1 LPRQR
6 RYNPTPLSQLAL
18 NPGTRLG
25 PYEITAPLGVGGMGE
40 VYRAHDAK
48 LNRDVALKVL
58 PEAFAVDLDRLARFQ
73 REAQVLASL
82 NHPGIA
88 VIYGFEDSSTTLAL
102 VMELIDGPT
111 LAERIAH
118 GPVPVPESL
127 SIARQLA
134 DALKAAH
141 QLGIVHRDLK
151 PANLKVRVDGRV
163 KVLDFGLA
171 KVLQPEAGPEAIVPT
186 SMATVTAYGR
196 TQVGTVLGTAAY
208 MSPEQARGQH
218 VDQRTDIWAFGCV
231 LFEMLAGRSPF
242 ARKAASE
249 TLTAILEDEP
259 DWDALP
265 RLVPANIRGLLR
277 RCLEKQPNRR
287 LATLGEAEGD
297 LLDHS
302 AASQSRR
309 RYPVMVTVFTGAA
322 ALAATVAFMTMRSPT
337 AVTSPSEY
345 VQLTNVTDAAVAPS
359 LSPDGRLLAFKR
371 GTDAFLGTG
380 QIYVKVLPNG
390 DAVRLTNDSLSK
402 YGPVFTPDGSRVA
415 YTQLTPEGASFSW
428 DTWTVPVTG
437 GTPTRLLPNA
447 SGLTWLPSQH
457 LLFSEITTGIHMQV
471 VSAAANRADYH
482 IVYSPALDMGMA
494 HYSYPSPDMKSVL
507 VVEMGH
513 THTFDSPCRVVPLD
527 GRFTGQLVGPQG
539 MCSAAA
545 WSPDGRWMY
554 FSANVDGQTH
564 LWRQRF
570 PNGAPQQITSG
581 TAQEEG
587 VAVAPDGRA
596 LITSIG
602 RRVSAIWLHDTEGE
616 RPITSEGSAADAR
629 WSADGTQVFYR
640 DSGVTANANLVG
652 PAPAGELRV
661 TDIKRG
667 STDLVLPDTQVV
679 SYDISHDGQRVVF
692 TTTDHGA
699 PQLWIA
705 PINRSLGPRLLAA
718 SADQPSF
725 GVSDTIIFRVAVG
738 QTNYL
743 ERINTDGSGRA
754 RLLTTPIISKDGV
767 SPDGEWVAAVVAVAH
782 SGQSP
787 SDRLALPYDTMAVST
802 RRGVPMRKLCNG
814 ACPVAWSMDGR
825 FLYIGGA
832 KTVVLPI
839 PEGRS
844 LPDLPNEGVTPG
856 ILPGNIP
863 NAQLLPQGDVSA
875 ISDPSRYIF
884 PYVELRANIFRIPL
898 H

>member
-1 LPRQR
+1 
-6 RYNPTPLSQLAL
+6 LAL
-18 NPGTRLG
+18 HPGTRLG
-25 PYEITAPLGVGGMGE
+25 PYEITALLGVGGMGE
-40 VYRAHDAK
+40 VYRAHDTK

-58 PEAFAVDLDRLARFQ
+58 PEAFAVDLDRMARFK

-88 VIYGFEDSSTTLAL
+88 VIYGFEDSTTLAL

-111 LAERIAH
+111 LADRIAH
-118 GPVPVPESL
+118 GPVPVHESL
-127 SIARQLA
+127 PIARQLA

-151 PANLKVRVDGRV
+151 PANLKVRSDGRV

-171 KVLQPEAGPEAIVPT
+171 KVLQQDPGAEATVLT
-186 SMATVTAYGR
+186 SAATVTAYGK

-208 MSPEQARGQH
+208 MSPEQARGEP

-242 ARKAASE
+242 ARKTGSE
-249 TLTAILEDEP
+249 TLAAILEDEP
-259 DWDALP
+259 DWGALP
-265 RLVPANIRGLLR
+265 PLAPANIRGLLR
-277 RCLEKQPNRR
+277 RCLEKEPNRR
-287 LATLGEAEGD
+287 LAALGDADVD
-297 LLDHS
+297 LIDQS
-302 AASQSRR
+302 AASLSKRR
-309 RYPVMVTVFTGAA
+309 FPLIVAA
-322 ALAATVAFMTMRSPT
+322 STSVAAVAAIVAFMTMRSPT
-337 AVTSPSEY
+337 AVTLPSEY

-371 GTDAFLGTG
+371 GVDSFLGLG
-380 QIYVKVLPNG
+380 EIYVKVLPNG
-390 DAVRLTNDSLSK
+390 DAVRLTDDNRSK
-402 YGPVFTPDGSRVA
+402 YSPVFTPDGSRVA

-428 DTWTVPVTG
+428 DTWTVPVG
-437 GTPTRLLPNA
+437 GGPPTRLLPNA
-447 SGLTWLPSQH
+447 SGLTWLPTQH

-471 VSAAANRADYH
+471 VSAAANRADSH

-494 HYSYPSPDMKSVL
+494 HYSYPSPDTKSVL

-513 THTFDSPCRVVPLD
+513 THTFDSQCRLVPLD
-527 GRFTGQLVGPQG
+527 GRSTGQLVGPPG
-539 MCSAAA
+539 VCSAAA

-581 TAQEEG
+581 TTQEEG
-587 VAVAPDGRA
+587 VALTPDGRA
-596 LITSIG
+596 LITSVG
-602 RRVSAIWLHDTEGE
+602 RRVSAIWLHDAEGE
-616 RPITSEGSAADAR
+616 RPVTSEGSAADAR

-640 DSGVTANANLVG
+640 DSGVTANANLAG
-652 PAPAGELRV
+652 PAPAGKLRV
-661 TDIKRG
+661 ADLKRG
-667 STDLVLPDTQVV
+667 STDVVLPDAQVV
-679 SYDISHDGQRVVF
+679 SYDISHDGQQVVF

-705 PINRSLGPRLLAA
+705 PINRSIGPRLLAT

-725 GVSDTIIFRVAVG
+725 GASDTIIFRVAVD

-743 ERINTDGSGRA
+743 ERMNTDGSGRA
-754 RLLTTPIISKDGV
+754 RLLTTPIIQKHGV
-767 SPDGEWVAAVVAVAH
+767 SPDGEWVAAVVAVAP

-787 SDRLALPYDTMAVST
+787 SGRLALPYDTMAVST

-814 ACPVAWSMDGR
+814 ACLVSWSMDGR
-825 FLYIGGA
+825 FLYFGNA
-832 KTVVLPI
+832 QTVVLPI

-844 LPDLPNEGVTPG
+844 LPDLPIDGVTPN
-856 ILPGNIP
+856 IVPDNIP
-863 NAQLLPQGDVSA
+863 NARLLPQYDVSA
-875 ISDPSRYIF
+875 VSDPSRYIF
-884 PYVELRANIFRIPL
+884 PHVELRANIFRIPL